1 MFHYFVTLHHY
12 SDTWWG
18 DDDARVICR
27 MLGLDTLVGIATL
40 NSKYG
45 DVGDD
50 YILSYAEC
58 RGTEDDIGQCKQT
71 TNPSCYSGNAAGV
84 MCIPP
89 GPTNDIPIELVDG
102 SNNTEGHVK
111 IFGQPIW

>member
-1 MFHYFVTLHHY
+1 
-12 SDTWWG
+12 
-18 DDDARVICR
+18 
-27 MLGLDTLVGIATL
+27 MLGLNTYVGIATY

-45 DVGDD
+45 DVGED
-50 YILSYAEC
+50 YILSYA
-58 RGTEDDIGQCKQT
+58 DCKGREEHIRLCPQNS
-71 TNPSCYSGNAAGV
+71 NPSCWRSSAAGV

-89 GPTNDIPIELVDG
+89 GPTNDIPIELVGG